1 MSYILQNGRR
11 YYKDDRTGRV
21 TVDNVSQAEADR
33 RERQNQYRSGLQASG
48 YNDVVGRRINP
59 GAALETPGI
68 SRKLIVILLV
78 IVVFA
83 AAFLYNHYHE
93 SDSETAINNYM
104 TAEGNSEE
112 VSENSDNIDEEQGE
126 YLMADSAKRYLS
138 VSDIEGYSGAEKQL
152 LINEIYARHG
162 RKFHSQEN
170 IDYFS
175 SQDWYNPVPGKTD
188 EEIVR
193 EFNEYERANVDL
205 LSESL

>member
-11 YYKDDRTGRV
+11 CYKDDRTGRV

-33 RERQNQYRSGLQASG
+33 RERQHQYRLGLQVSG

-59 GAALETPGI
+59 GAMITSTGI
-68 SRKLIVILLV
+68 SWKLIVILLV
-78 IVVFA
+78 LVVFV

-104 TAEGNSEE
+104 TADGNSEGI
-112 VSENSDNIDEEQGE
+112 SENSDNIDEEQEG
-126 YLMADSAKRYLS
+126 YLMAASAERYLN
-138 VSDIEGYSGAEKQL
+138 VSDIEGYSRAEKQL
-152 LINEIYARHG
+152 MINEIYARHG
-162 RKFHSQEN
+162 REFHSQEN
-170 IDYFS
+170 VDYFS
-175 SQDWYNPVPGKTD
+175 SRDWYTPVPGKTD

>member
-11 YYKDDRTGRV
+11 CYKDDRTGRV

-33 RERQNQYRSGLQASG
+33 RERQHQYRSGLQVSG

-59 GAALETPGI
+59 GAMIASIGI
-68 SRKLIVILLV
+68 SWKLIVILLA
-78 IVVFA
+78 IVVFV

-104 TAEGNSEE
+104 TAAGNSEG
-112 VSENSDNIDEEQGE
+112 VSENSDHIDEEQEG
-126 YLMADSAKRYLS
+126 YLMAASAERYLN

-152 LINEIYARHG
+152 MINEIYARHG
-162 RKFHSQEN
+162 REFHSQEN

-175 SQDWYNPVPGKTD
+175 SQDWYTPVPGKTD

>member
-11 YYKDDRTGRV
+11 CYKDDRTGRV

-33 RERQNQYRSGLQASG
+33 RERQHQYRSGLQVSD
-48 YNDVVGRRINP
+48 YNDVVGKRINP
-59 GAALETPGI
+59 GAMITSTGI
-68 SRKLIVILLV
+68 SWKLIVILLA
-78 IVVFA
+78 IVVFV

-104 TAEGNSEE
+104 TAAGNSEG
-112 VSENSDNIDEEQGE
+112 VSENSDHIDEEQEG
-126 YLMADSAKRYLS
+126 YLMAASAERYLN

-152 LINEIYARHG
+152 MINEIYARHG
-162 RKFHSQEN
+162 REFHSQEN